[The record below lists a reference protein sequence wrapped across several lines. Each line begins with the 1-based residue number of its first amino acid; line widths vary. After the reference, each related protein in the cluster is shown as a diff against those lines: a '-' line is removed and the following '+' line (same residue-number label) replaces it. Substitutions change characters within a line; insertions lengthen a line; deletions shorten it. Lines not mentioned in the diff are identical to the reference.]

1 MEDMKKLMITLVA
14 VFVMTMSANAQR
26 NDNNGILNFERVSRF
41 LELRVDQMEPA
52 KKAMAQFTMAVD
64 TIYQLDDVRQLAQ
77 AWQNIDTRHKAA
89 MKKILSEK
97 QYSKYVEMFDKTVKN
112 IAEQYMEQQ
121 TGTE

>member
-1 MEDMKKLMITLVA
+1 MKKLMITLVA